1 MKRLAITLVLV
12 FILAIMSSGC
22 INELAPVTD
31 NSNATVE
38 SSDYEL
44 EVFHSPSDK
53 SEDLNTTT
61 FYLSRSGSTNVVY
74 MVAETSV
81 IEIVPMEDVFNTG
94 GDILSNVVILADRS
108 ENVSASAE
116 TFEIFASSSPKDLP
130 VFNYT
135 LEDEVIRGQKHFVMK
150 FDENITGIVAFALNN
165 PKGQDFMYVPTHDS
179 TVRFVL
185 PEGYTTGNPFVGK
198 VIPDTDDRY
207 IDEQGR
213 EVLVWY
219 DLHAKS
225 GTFTNMAREYLK
237 VEISEEDLPYR
248 TVIIKFYSGSAPRLL
263 LIGTSILFGGVLL
276 VLGNYLS
283 ARRKLRKERKSI
295 EDAFIEKKAG
305 DGKGGKKK

>member
-38 SSDYEL
+38 ASDYEL

-61 FYLSRSGSTNVVY
+61 FYLSRDGITNVVY

-116 TFEIFASSSPKDLP
+116 TFEMFASSSPKDLP

-135 LEDEVIRGQKHFVMK
+135 LEDDVIRGQKHFVME

-185 PEGYTTGNPFVGK
+185 PKGYTTGNPFVGK
-198 VIPDTDDRY
+198 VIPGTDDRY

-248 TVIIKFYSGSAPRLL
+248 TVMIKFYSESAPRLL

-305 DGKGGKKK
+305 DGKGGNKK

>member
-31 NSNATVE
+31 DNNATVE
-38 SSDYEL
+38 ASDYEL
-44 EVFHSPSDK
+44 EVFQSSSDK
-53 SEDLNTTT
+53 IDDLNTTT
-61 FYLSRSGSTNVVY
+61 FYLSRNGSTNVVY
-74 MVAETSV
+74 MLAETSM
-81 IEIVPMEDVFNTG
+81 IEIVPMEDIFNTG
-94 GDILSNVVILADRS
+94 EDILSNVVILADRS

-116 TFEIFASSSPKDLP
+116 TFEMFASSSSEDLP

-135 LEDEVIRGQKHFVMK
+135 LEDDVIRGQKHFVMK

-225 GTFTNMAREYLK
+225 GTFANMAREYLK

-248 TVIIKFYSGSAPRLL
+248 TVMIKFYSESAPRLL

-276 VLGNYLS
+276 ILGNYLS
-283 ARRKLRKERKSI
+283 TRRKLRKERKSI
-295 EDAFIEKKAG
+295 EDAFIEKKAR
-305 DGKGGKKK
+305 DGMGGKKK

>member
-31 NSNATVE
+31 NNATVE
-38 SSDYEL
+38 ASDYEL

-61 FYLSRSGSTNVVY
+61 FYLSRNGSTNVVY
-74 MVAETSV
+74 MVAETSM

-94 GDILSNVVILADRS
+94 GDILSNVVILAGRS

-116 TFEIFASSSPKDLP
+116 TFEMFASSSPKDLP

-135 LEDEVIRGQKHFVMK
+135 LEDDVIRGQKHFVME
-150 FDENITGIVAFALNN
+150 FDENITGIVAFVLNN

-185 PEGYTTGNPFVGK
+185 PVGYTTGNPFVGK

-248 TVIIKFYSGSAPRLL
+248 TVMIKFYSESAPRLL
-263 LIGTSILFGGVLL
+263 LIGTSILFGGVLI

-283 ARRKLRKERKSI
+283 ARRKLRKTRDSI
-295 EDAFIEKKAG
+295 EGTFTEKKAKN
-305 DGKGGKKK
+305 GKGGNNN

>member
-22 INELAPVTD
+22 INELAPATD
-31 NSNATVE
+31 NNNATVE
-38 SSDYEL
+38 ASDYEL
-44 EVFHSPSDK
+44 EVFHRPSDK
-53 SEDLNTTT
+53 SDTLNTTT
-61 FYLSRSGSTNVVY
+61 FYLSRDGSTNVVY

-116 TFEIFASSSPKDLP
+116 TFELFASSSPKDLP

-135 LEDEVIRGQKHFVMK
+135 LEDDVIRGQKHSVMK

-179 TVRFVL
+179 AVRFVL

-198 VIPDTDDRY
+198 VLPDTDDRY

-225 GTFTNMAREYLK
+225 GTFINMARDYLK
-237 VEISEEDLPYR
+237 VEVSEEDLPYR
-248 TVIIKFYSGSAPRLL
+248 TVMIKFYSESAPRLL

-283 ARRKLRKERKSI
+283 TRRKLRKTRKSI
-295 EDAFIEKKAG
+295 TSCVR
-305 DGKGGKKK
+305 